1 MNLYELID
9 KYNIHIEEFKV
20 ARTLTNNKLF
30 HERVHD
36 LQALKTKIL
45 YRKATAAVI
54 GLGYV
59 GLPLALEIAAAGFKV
74 VGVDLDQN
82 KIATLKAGKS
92 YIGDVSDKSI
102 AEAMKTG
109 RFTPTLD
116 FSLRDVDTVSICVPT
131 PLSKSRD
138 PDISFILSATK
149 QTREHLHAAQL
160 IVLESTTYPG
170 TTAELVLP
178 ELESS
183 GLRVGTDFFLAFSP
197 ERIDPGNTVFN
208 TRNTPKIVGGI
219 TSECTEIARV
229 FYSQFI
235 ERVIAVSSTKCAE
248 MVKLLENTFRSVNIG
263 MVNELALMCDV
274 LGVDV
279 YEVIDAAA
287 TKPFGFIPFYPGPGL
302 GGHCIPI
309 DPHYLAWK
317 LKALNFQARF
327 IGLAAEINGMMP
339 SVVTTLVGE
348 GLNRFSKSIRGSKV
362 LILGIAYKKNV
373 SDCRESPALDVIRML
388 IEKGAIL
395 SYNDPFVATL
405 RANGN
410 TLKSVELTSANIE
423 SQDCIIILTDHSA
436 YDFRRII
443 AASKLVVDT
452 RNATKDLQQFKDKII
467 KLGAGNNVASVP
479 NHEDERESAAANLA
493 TH

>member
-1 MNLYELID
+1 LE
-9 KYNIHIEEFKV
+9 
-20 ARTLTNNKLF
+20 T
-30 HERVHD
+30 
-36 LQALKTKIL
+36 LKTKIL

-59 GLPLALEIAAAGFKV
+59 GLPVALEIASAGFKV
-74 VGVDLDQN
+74 VGIDLDRN

-92 YIGDVSDKSI
+92 YIGDVSDKTI
-102 AEAMKTG
+102 AEAIKTR
-109 RFTPTLD
+109 RFIPTLD
-116 FSLRDVDTVSICVPT
+116 FNSLRDVDSVSICVPT

-149 QTREHLHAAQL
+149 QIREYLHAGQL

-183 GLRVGTDFFLAFSP
+183 GLRVGKDFFLAFSP

-219 TSECTEIARV
+219 TAQCTEIASV

-235 ERVIAVSSTKCAE
+235 ERVITVSSAKCAE

-274 LGVDV
+274 LGLDV

-302 GGHCIPI
+302 GGHCIPV

-327 IGLAAEINGMMP
+327 IGLAAEINGNMP
-339 SVVTTLVGE
+339 TVVTTMVGE
-348 GLNRFSKSIRGSKV
+348 GLNHFSKSIRGSKILV
-362 LILGIAYKKNV
+362 LGVAYKKNV
-373 SDCRESPALDVIRML
+373 SDCRESPALDVMRML
-388 IEKGAIL
+388 IEKGALL
-395 SYNDPFVATL
+395 SYSDPFVATL
-405 RANGN
+405 RMNGQ
-410 TLKSVELTSANIE
+410 TLKSVDLTSANIA
-423 SQDCIIILTDHSA
+423 SQDCIVILTDHGT
-436 YDFRRII
+436 YDFQRII
-443 AASKLVVDT
+443 AAAKLVVDT

-467 KLGAGNNVASVP
+467 KLGAGNN
-479 NHEDERESAAANLA
+479 LA
-493 TH
+493 PLPRHPDDHKKAPMSLLTH

>member
-1 MNLYELID
+1 LE
-9 KYNIHIEEFKV
+9 
-20 ARTLTNNKLF
+20 
-30 HERVHD
+30 
-36 LQALKTKIL
+36 ALKTKL
-45 YRKATAAVI
+45 QERKGTAAVI

-59 GLPLALEIAAAGFKV
+59 GLPLALEIASAGFKV
-74 VGVDLDQN
+74 VGIDLDQN
-82 KIATLKAGKS
+82 KIAALKAGKS
-92 YIGDVSDKSI
+92 YIGDVSDETI
-102 AEAMKTG
+102 AGAIQTG
-109 RFTPTLD
+109 RFLPTAD
-116 FSLRDVDTVSICVPT
+116 FAALRDVDTVSICVPT

-138 PDISFILSATK
+138 PDISFILSATEK
-149 QTREHLHAAQL
+149 IRKYLHSGQL

-170 TTAELVLP
+170 TTDELILP

-183 GLRVGTDFFLAFSP
+183 GSRVGRDFFLAFSP
-197 ERIDPGNTVFN
+197 ERIDPGNVSFN

-219 TSECTEIARV
+219 TEQCTEIARI

-348 GLNRFSKSIRGSKV
+348 GLNRFSKSIRGSKI
-362 LILGIAYKKNV
+362 LILGVAYKKNV
-373 SDCRESPALDVIRML
+373 SDCRESPALDVMRML
-388 IEKGAIL
+388 SDKGAIL
-395 SYNDPFVATL
+395 SYNDPLVPSL
-405 RANGN
+405 RMNGN
-410 TLKSVELTSANIE
+410 SFKSVELTSFTIE
-423 SQDCIIILTDHSA
+423 SQDCTVILTDHGT
-436 YDFRRII
+436 YDFRKIV

-452 RNATKDLQQFKDKII
+452 RNVTKNLQEFRDKII
-467 KLGAGNNVASVP
+467 KLGAGNNVASLSQQ
-479 NHEDERESAAANLA
+479 EDDQEKVASSF
-493 TH
+493 

>member
-1 MNLYELID
+1 ME
-9 KYNIHIEEFKV
+9 
-20 ARTLTNNKLF
+20 
-30 HERVHD
+30 
-36 LQALKTKIL
+36 ALKAKL
-45 YRKATAAVI
+45 QGRNATAAVI

-59 GLPLALEIAAAGFKV
+59 GLPLALEIASAGFNV
-74 VGVDLDQN
+74 VGIDLDQN
-82 KIATLKAGKS
+82 KIAQLNEGKS
-92 YIGDVSDKSI
+92 YIGDVSDATI
-102 AEAMKTG
+102 AGAIQTG
-109 RFTPTLD
+109 QFTSTAD
-116 FSLRDVDTVSICVPT
+116 FSALREVDTVSICVPT

-138 PDISFILSATK
+138 PDISFILSATEK
-149 QTREHLHAAQL
+149 IRKYLHSGQL
-160 IVLESTTYPG
+160 VVLESTTYPG
-170 TTAELVLP
+170 TTDELILP

-183 GLRVGTDFFLAFSP
+183 GLRVGKDFFLAFSP
-197 ERIDPGNTVFN
+197 ERIDPGNTIFS

-219 TSECTEIARV
+219 TAQCTEIARV

-235 ERVIAVSSTKCAE
+235 ERVISVSSTKCAE

-339 SVVTTLVGE
+339 TVVTTMVGE

-362 LILGIAYKKNV
+362 LVLGVAYKKNV
-373 SDCRESPALDVIRML
+373 SDCRESPALDVMRML
-388 IEKGAIL
+388 SEKGAML
-395 SYNDPFVATL
+395 AYNDPFVATL
-405 RANGN
+405 RINGN
-410 TLKSVELTSANIE
+410 TLKSIELTPANIQ
-423 SQDCIIILTDHSA
+423 SQDCIIILTDHTA
-436 YDFRRII
+436 YDFPNIL
-443 AASKLVVDT
+443 AVSKLVIDT
-452 RNATKDLQQFKDKII
+452 RNVTKDLQQFKDKIV
-467 KLGAGNNVASVP
+467 KLGAGNNVSPSV
-479 NHEDERESAAANLA
+479 NHEDEHESRA

>member
-1 MNLYELID
+1 ME
-9 KYNIHIEEFKV
+9 
-20 ARTLTNNKLF
+20 
-30 HERVHD
+30 
-36 LQALKTKIL
+36 ALKTKL
-45 YRKATAAVI
+45 QQRNATAAVI

-59 GLPLALEIAAAGFKV
+59 GLPLALEIASAGFKV
-74 VGVDLDQN
+74 VGIDLDQN
-82 KIATLKAGKS
+82 KISRLKEGNS
-92 YIGDVSDKSI
+92 YIGDVSDKTI
-102 AEAMKTG
+102 ADAMKTG
-109 RFTPTLD
+109 RFIPTLD
-116 FSLRDVDTVSICVPT
+116 FGPLRDVDTVSICVPT

-138 PDISFILSATK
+138 PDISFILSATEK
-149 QTREHLHAAQL
+149 IRKHLHSGQL

-170 TTAELVLP
+170 TTDELILP

-183 GLRVGTDFFLAFSP
+183 GLQVGKDFFLAFSP
-197 ERIDPGNTVFN
+197 ERIDPGNTAFN
-208 TRNTPKIVGGI
+208 THNTPKIVGGI
-219 TSECTEIARV
+219 TAECTEIAHV

-235 ERVIAVSSTKCAE
+235 ERVIPVSSTKCAE

-339 SVVTTLVGE
+339 TVVTTMVGE

-362 LILGIAYKKNV
+362 LVLGVAYKKNV
-373 SDCRESPALDVIRML
+373 SDCRESPALDVMRML
-388 IEKGAIL
+388 IEKGAVL
-395 SYNDPFVATL
+395 SHNDPFVHTL
-405 RANGN
+405 RINGN
-410 TLKSVELTSANIE
+410 TLKSVELTSANIA

-436 YDFRRII
+436 YDFRRIV
-443 AASKLVVDT
+443 AASKLVIDT
-452 RNATKDLQQFKDKII
+452 RNATKDLQEFKDKII
-467 KLGAGNNVASVP
+467 KLGAGNNVASAT
-479 NHEDERESAAANLA
+479 NHEDEHGIEAANLA

>member
-1 MNLYELID
+1 LE
-9 KYNIHIEEFKV
+9 
-20 ARTLTNNKLF
+20 
-30 HERVHD
+30 
-36 LQALKTKIL
+36 ALKTRIL
-45 YRKATAAVI
+45 YRKASAAVI

-59 GLPLALEIAAAGFKV
+59 GLPLALEIASAGFKV
-74 VGVDLDQN
+74 VGIDLDQN
-82 KIATLKAGKS
+82 KIARLKDGKS
-92 YIGDVSDKSI
+92 YIGDVPDRTI
-102 AEAMKTG
+102 ADGMNAG
-109 RFTPTLD
+109 RFLATSD
-116 FSLRDVDTVSICVPT
+116 FSALRDVDSVSICVPT
-131 PLSKSRD
+131 PLGKSRD

-149 QTREHLHAAQL
+149 QVREHLHAGQL

-170 TTAELVLP
+170 TTNELILP

-183 GLRVGTDFFLAFSP
+183 GLQVGKDFFLAFSP

-208 TRNTPKIVGGI
+208 TRNTPKIVGGM
-219 TSECTEIARV
+219 TAQCTEVARV

-339 SVVTTLVGE
+339 AVVTSMVGE
-348 GLNRFSKSIRGSKV
+348 GLNRFSKSIRGSKILV
-362 LILGIAYKKNV
+362 LGVAYKKNV
-373 SDCRESPALDVIRML
+373 SDCRESPALDVMRML
-388 IEKGAIL
+388 IEKGAVL

-405 RANGN
+405 RINGN
-410 TLKSVELTSANIE
+410 TLKSANLTSANIA
-423 SQDCIIILTDHSA
+423 SQDCIIILTDHGT
-436 YDFRRII
+436 YDFQRIVG
-443 AASKLVVDT
+443 AAKLVIDT

-467 KLGAGNNVASVP
+467 KLGAGNSLASLP
-479 NHEDERESAAANLA
+479 RHPDDHMETPMSLL